1 MSFVMADIPG
11 IIEGAAE
18 GAGLGHDFLRHIDR
32 CRLLVHVVD
41 VSGSEGRDPVAD
53 FDAINAELEQY
64 SPDLAK
70 RPQIVAANK
79 VDIMTDPENLE
90 RLRAHVE
97 AKGFTLMEISA
108 AAHQGTREL
117 VGKVAETLTSLPP
130 VTVYEPEYVPKPPV
144 VDTSEPLDIQRL
156 DDGHTWLIQ
165 GPWLQRLMAN
175 VNFDDYESRMWFDKT
190 LRESGLYQ
198 QLEERGIEDGDTVSL
213 DGYEFEYQ
221 Y

>member
-1 MSFVMADIPG
+1 MA
-11 IIEGAAE
+11 
-18 GAGLGHDFLRHIDR
+18 HIK
-32 CRLLVHVVD
+32 LL
-41 VSGSEGRDPVAD
+41 DP
-53 FDAINAELEQY
+53 F
-64 SPDLAK
+64 S
-70 RPQIVAANK
+70 
-79 VDIMTDPENLE
+79 DPENLE
-90 RLRAHVE
+90 RLRTHVE

-117 VGKVAETLTSLPP
+117 VGKVAEALASLPP